1 MVKSGSLR
9 DCCKI
14 GTAHFASA
22 PKVSRAAAAE
32 RRTSGS
38 LCFSDFNRTAMVSP
52 RASPRMISPW
62 RVESMQCH
70 GSVSQGF
77 EGIRRA
83 FLTIEGGILR
93 PFLSQKKSLRSDAR
107 TEALVAEADD
117 PSCVFRH

>member
-1 MVKSGSLR
+1 
-9 DCCKI
+9 
-14 GTAHFASA
+14 
-22 PKVSRAAAAE
+22 
-32 RRTSGS
+32 
-38 LCFSDFNRTAMVSP
+38 
-52 RASPRMISPW
+52 
-62 RVESMQCH
+62 MQCH

-117 PSCVFRH
+117 PSCAFRH